1 MIEIDPLHPG
11 GQTALQVAERAVAFL
26 DEARESLDLALYD
39 VRLPG
44 EPGDLVAGALRAAAA
59 RGVAV
64 RIAYNADHDE
74 RVFPPPPQTAP
85 ELIEAL
91 PFPTCGIPGIPDL
104 MHHKYV
110 VRDGAAVWSG
120 STNWTTD
127 SWTRQENFIVR
138 AESEAVAAAFGA
150 NFEEL
155 WATRDVDKTGRHEP
169 RTIDV
174 GGREVRVWF
183 TPGQGEDL
191 SHRIARALGRARTR
205 IRIASPVITAGPVL
219 GTLAQ
224 LAAEGRIDVR
234 GVVDRTQ
241 MDQVIY
247 QWRTNGRSAWKIP
260 ILASVLEH
268 ADFRGKPSIPWT
280 PESIHDFMHAKVTV
294 ADDIV
299 FAGSFNLSRS
309 GEMNAENVIEVR
321 DPELADRMAAFVEEV
336 RDRYERMPVPA
347 GAPQS

>member
-1 MIEIDPLHPG
+1 VIEVVPLHPG
-11 GQTALQVAERAVAFL
+11 AQTALDLAQRTAGFI
-26 DEARESLDLALYD
+26 EAAQRTLDLALYD

-44 EPGDLVAGALRAAAA
+44 EPGDVVARALRDAAA

-74 RVFPPPPQTAP
+74 RVFPPPPRTKP

-91 PFPTCGIPGIPDL
+91 PFPTRGIPGIPDL
-104 MHHKYV
+104 MHHKYA
-110 VRDGAAVWSG
+110 VRDGESVWTG

-127 SWTRQENFIVR
+127 SWTLQENVIVLTHDPD
-138 AESEAVAAAFGA
+138 VAAEYGR

-155 WATRDVDKTGRHEP
+155 WSSGDVDRSGHEEP
-169 RTIDV
+169 RTVDV
-174 GGREVRVWF
+174 AGRQARAWF
-183 TPGQGEDL
+183 TPGHGDEL
-191 SHRIARALGRARTR
+191 SHRIAHAIGRARRR

-224 LAAEGRIDVR
+224 VAAEARVDLR

-241 MDQVIY
+241 MEQVVH

-260 ILASVLEH
+260 ILGSVLEH
-268 ADFRGKPSIPWT
+268 ADFRGKNSTRYSPET
-280 PESIHDFMHAKVTV
+280 PHDFMHAKVTV
-294 ADDIV
+294 ADDWI

-309 GEMNAENVIEVR
+309 GERNAENVLELS
-321 DPELADRMAAFVEEV
+321 DPELADRLAAYINEV
-336 RDRYERMPVPA
+336 RERYEAMP
-347 GAPQS
+347 APGDGRRT

>member
-1 MIEIDPLHPG
+1 M
-11 GQTALQVAERAVAFL
+11 
-26 DEARESLDLALYD
+26 
-39 VRLPG
+39 
-44 EPGDLVAGALRAAAA
+44 
-59 RGVAV
+59 
-64 RIAYNADHDE
+64 
-74 RVFPPPPQTAP
+74 
-85 ELIEAL
+85 
-91 PFPTCGIPGIPDL
+91 
-104 MHHKYV
+104 
-110 VRDGAAVWSG
+110 
-120 STNWTTD
+120 
-127 SWTRQENFIVR
+127 
-138 AESEAVAAAFGA
+138 AAAFGA

-155 WATRDVDKTGRHEP
+155 WSTRDVDKTGRHEP

-224 LAAEGRIDVR
+224 VAAEGRIDLR